1 MTKVGVAGRSSGS
14 KVEEK
19 KKRGIG
25 AGGRRLAAEIIQRG
39 PASALGLQAAAPCT
53 TVEAGHAHCGYLH
66 ARDRQRTTSS
76 ADGS

>member
-19 KKRGIG
+19 KKRGI
-25 AGGRRLAAEIIQRG
+25 ADGGRRLAAEIIQRV
-39 PASALGLQAAAPCT
+39 PASAPGLQQLLPASQWRQHMR
-53 TVEAGHAHCGYLH
+53 TVGICMRG
-66 ARDRQRTTSS
+66 TTSS